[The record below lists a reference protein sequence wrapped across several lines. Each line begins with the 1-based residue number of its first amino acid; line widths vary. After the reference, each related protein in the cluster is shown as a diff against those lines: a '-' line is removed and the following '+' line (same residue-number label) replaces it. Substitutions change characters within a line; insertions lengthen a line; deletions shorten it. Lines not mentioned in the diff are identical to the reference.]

1 LFTYNSSADAASSLA
16 VTGIAPGEL
25 AAASV
30 GAAGGNGN
38 ALALSAIGNTPT
50 LNGFTFTAFYGN
62 LSATV
67 GRDVASATDSQTVQA
82 QLLAQAQAQRT
93 SLSGVSLDEE
103 AVRLV
108 EFQRAYQATAKM
120 VTVLDQLSLDT
131 INMIPAA

>member
-1 LFTYNSSADAASSLA
+1 
-16 VTGIAPGEL
+16 L

-30 GAAGGNGN
+30 GSAGGNGN
-38 ALALSAIGNTPT
+38 ALALSALGTST
-50 LNGFTFTAFYGN
+50 VLNGFSFTAFYGN
-62 LSATV
+62 LSANV
-67 GRDVASATDSQTVQA
+67 GRDVASATDSQTVQT
-82 QLLAQAQAQRT
+82 QLLAQARAQRT

-131 INMIPAA
+131 INMIPQA